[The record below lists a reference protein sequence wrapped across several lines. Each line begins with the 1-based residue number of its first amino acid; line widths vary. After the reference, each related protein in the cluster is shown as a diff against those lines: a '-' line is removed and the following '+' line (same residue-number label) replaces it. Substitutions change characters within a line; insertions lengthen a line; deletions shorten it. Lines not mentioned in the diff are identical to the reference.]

1 MKLVGG
7 LLHSE
12 PTDMRKSYDTLAAIV
27 RVQMGRRLL
36 DGDLFVFIGR
46 DARRAKILF
55 WDGTGTCL
63 FSN

>member
-1 MKLVGG
+1 
-7 LLHSE
+7 
-12 PTDMRKSYDTLAAIV
+12 MRKSYDTLAAIV